1 MKKILVTLL
10 TCVLL
15 VNLITIV
22 PISAAVDNTKYIPKI
37 IRTDEG
43 TKMIFDPGIAKIARE
58 MSVDAYG
65 VEKGSKPEEIAKTMK
80 KEGFKEFKQST
91 TKWYNE
97 GSNNFLV
104 GVKSFE
110 VDGQK
115 KYVMAI
121 AFKGTKN
128 FKDGVTDALCW
139 DDQGYHPGFR
149 VSAGHAYDTLSDM
162 KFDYLKNEKGKSI
175 KFSEFLELS
184 KYTDDYFLLVTGH
197 SLGGAIANIFTM
209 EFLGHTKTMC
219 YTFGCPEVCSPNL
232 SDTVN
237 AYNIFNIINTLDPV
251 PKIGF
256 EVYNGRRFGTDLTAT
271 VDKGDLI
278 LNHKIDSTYK
288 EVTEKVI
295 SNIDSQYKYTIT
307 YYNKLKNEGTN
318 NGTPESNGGETDNS
332 GGNNGSLGSSIVGVV
347 DIPSSWDNLS
357 IRSGPST
364 DYQIVGSM
372 NDGSRC
378 NVYPNKT
385 KNGWYYVE
393 YNGIYGYAS
402 GNQIN
407 TSGSSDPKPSTPKP
421 SIPATISFSKSQLN
435 LDYNSHPS
443 ETITITASGDL
454 PKSYHLNFKYD
465 SALSVTSGQWN
476 GNSIST
482 TIEMKGG
489 PVNNNKIEVYL
500 KDSSGNIYASNT
512 IYVNATVP
520 VVKQNTE
527 IVLSKDNISIHFP
540 DKKEEKMFVTIE
552 GPILDNSTISI
563 DTNESV
569 TFEWGQ
575 WSNNRAELT
584 IQSSRTI
591 PANYTPCGYATIYIK
606 DGNGNIYASKQFNLT
621 STVAKYAVRYD
632 ANGGYDAPDTHY
644 VYHNHWDEKVSSHIP
659 TREGYKFEGWST
671 SRNGKVEYGRSQQ
684 LMTDHDIVFYAV
696 WEKNEEIWVE
706 SSDDEIYLDY
716 DDNRYDSI
724 TFTVHGMEDTPYSL
738 RFECDDNIE
747 WDWGKHDDEHY
758 YDTIVELEA
767 TQKSAKTN
775 KATLYLEDDD
785 DNVLYKKVVY
795 IYSKGRQESEF
806 EDRNKN
812 GITVYVDGEKLGFD
826 VQPRL
831 INSRTMVP
839 MRAIFEA
846 LGAMVNWDNDTQTAF
861 GETVDDFVEISIGD
875 NYLLR
880 NGDSV
885 YLDSPAV
892 VISGRTLVPVRAIA
906 ESLNCD
912 VEWIGDLQVVNI
924 TSLGNDY
931 SNDMVVGTWKFIGFI
946 DDFDDIEYY
955 EDEEFR
961 TFKFYNNG
969 TVKITDNNSNSSETY
984 DYHITKGGYI
994 VIDLDVDDEVLIGTI
1009 SPYDDELTIRSYY
1022 YTEYPEDIY
1031 WETQN
1036 GSVILRKSYNHYG
1049 RNLIEDDDGYI
1060 FEKVN

>member
-1 MKKILVTLL
+1 MYRLGGYNVKKTFVTLL
-10 TCVLL
+10 MCILL

-22 PISAAVDNTKYIPKI
+22 PVSAAVDNSKYIPKI

-43 TKMIFDPGIAKIARE
+43 TKMIFDPEIAEIARE

-65 VEKGSKPEEIAKTMK
+65 VKKGSDPKEIAKTMK
-80 KEGFKEFKQST
+80 KEEFKEFKQST
-91 TKWYNE
+91 TKWYDITTSSY
-97 GSNNFLV
+97 SNNFLV
-104 GVKSFE
+104 GVKTFE
-110 VDGQK
+110 VDGK
-115 KYVMAI
+115 KKHVMAI
-121 AFKGTKN
+121 SFRGTKD
-128 FKDGVTDALCW
+128 FVDIVTDAVVW
-139 DDQGYHPGFR
+139 DDQGYHSGFR
-149 VSAGHAYDTLSDM
+149 ASASEAYDTLSGM
-162 KFDYLKNEKGKSI
+162 KFDSIKNEKGKSI
-175 KFSEFLELS
+175 KFTEFLELS
-184 KYTDDYFLLVTGH
+184 KYTDDYFILVTGH
-197 SLGGAIANIFTM
+197 SLGGAIANVFTV

-219 YTFGCPEVCSPNL
+219 YTFGCPEVCSP
-232 SDTVN
+232 SVSSTVN
-237 AYNIFNIINTLDPV
+237 AYNIFNIVNTLDSV
-251 PKIGF
+251 PTVGF
-256 EVYNGRRFGTDLTAT
+256 EVCNGARFGTDLTGSAKSS
-271 VDKGDLI
+271 DGI
-278 LNHKIDSTYK
+278 LPNHSIKTAYK
-288 EVTEKVI
+288 EVTKQVI
-295 SNIDSQYKYTIT
+295 NNINSQYKYTLSF
-307 YYNKLKNEGTN
+307 YDKWCNE
-318 NGTPESNGGETDNS
+318 NGIGSNGGGF
-332 GGNNGSLGSSIVGVV
+332 GGENVNGGSVTNNPVV
-347 DIPSSWDNLS
+347 NPT
-357 IRSGPST
+357 PA
-364 DYQIVGSM
+364 
-372 NDGSRC
+372 
-378 NVYPNKT
+378 P
-385 KNGWYYVE
+385 
-393 YNGIYGYAS
+393 
-402 GNQIN
+402 
-407 TSGSSDPKPSTPKP
+407 TPKP
-421 SIPATISFSKSQLN
+421 SIPAAISFSKSQLN

-489 PVNNNKIEVYL
+489 PVNDNKIEVYL

-584 IQSSRTI
+584 IQSSLTI
-591 PANYTPCGYATIYIK
+591 PENYTPSGYATIYIK

-644 VYHNHWDEKVSSHIP
+644 IYHNHWSASVSSHIP
-659 TREGYKFEGWST
+659 KREGYKFEGWST

-696 WEKNEEIWVE
+696 WEKKEEIWVE

-795 IYSKGRQESEF
+795 IYSKGKQESEF
-806 EDRNKN
+806 VDRNKN
-812 GITVYVDGEKLGFD
+812 GITVYVDGEKLDFD

-955 EDEEFR
+955 DEEFR
-961 TFKFYNNG
+961 TFKFYSNG
-969 TVKITDNNSNSSETY
+969 TVKITDNYSNSSETY
-984 DYHITKGGYI
+984 DYHVTKGGFI
-994 VIDLDVDDEVLIGTI
+994 VIDLDVSDEVLIGTI

-1022 YTEYPEDIY
+1022 YSEYPEDIY

-1060 FEKVN
+1060 FEKVD